1 MAIEGNIGSGKT
13 SLLKFFKKNSL
24 VEVYF
29 QKLSCFIIILN
40 DYPVNYFFFYR
51 GLKKIMLSLLR
62 NFCPFEVHRKK
73 IKQGIIIKTQ
83 KAMASDF
90 KPKNPSTLDTMNV

>member
-1 MAIEGNIGSGKT
+1 
-13 SLLKFFKKNSL
+13 
-24 VEVYF
+24 
-29 QKLSCFIIILN
+29 
-40 DYPVNYFFFYR
+40 
-51 GLKKIMLSLLR
+51 MLSLLR

-73 IKQGIIIKTQ
+73 NKTGYIKTQ